1 MARKKPTMK
10 ETVMVINQIIKEIT
24 ALRNDVQTL
33 SGTLNLYIEMEDNN
47 DKFDKFVTSKLNIEV
62 KDDVRTDEK
71 SSAVTVEGSP

>member
-1 MARKKPTMK
+1 MARKRPTK
-10 ETVMVINQIIKEIT
+10 EATVMVINQIIKEIT